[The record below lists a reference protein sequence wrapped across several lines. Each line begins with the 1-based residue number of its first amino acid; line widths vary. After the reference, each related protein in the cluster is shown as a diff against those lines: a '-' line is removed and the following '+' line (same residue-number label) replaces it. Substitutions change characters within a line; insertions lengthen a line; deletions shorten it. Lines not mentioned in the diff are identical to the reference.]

1 MRIVMLRTF
10 TWLISLAL
18 HGAVALLFFLPGG
31 GAALEQGSAQDFMVV
46 EQGITI
52 EGIVK
57 LGNDEAS
64 IESPPVQAIEAASPP
79 EEVKPIEETEVIASK
94 EGPEQDANPEPK
106 PEQLKQPTPPKVAT
120 LEQETAVEEQ
130 QSSGQARSG
139 GDTTAR
145 SAYLGVLS
153 SHLERSKV
161 SPRSS
166 IVGTVVVHFVVDA
179 SGNVVSREVSVSS
192 GHKILDDAA
201 VASIDRAAPFPPMPK
216 GLNQNQIAV
225 SVPFRFSV
233 R

>member
-10 TWLISLAL
+10 TWLISVVL

-31 GAALEQGSAQDFMVV
+31 GAALEQGSAHDFMVV
-46 EQGITI
+46 EQGIAI

-57 LGNDEAS
+57 LGNGEAS
-64 IESPPVQAIEAASPP
+64 SEPVPVQMSEAASPP

-94 EGPEQDANPEPK
+94 EGPEQNINPEPK
-106 PEQLKQPTPPKVAT
+106 PEQIKQPTPPQVAT

-130 QSSGQARSG
+130 QSSSQARLG
-139 GDTTAR
+139 GDTTAQ
-145 SAYLGVLS
+145 SAYLGALS
-153 SHLERSKV
+153 SRLERSKI
-161 SPRSS
+161 SPHSG

-179 SGNVVSREVSVSS
+179 FGNVVSREVSVSS
-192 GHKILDDAA
+192 GHKVLDDVA
-201 VASIDRAAPFPPMPK
+201 VASIDKAAPFPPMPK
-216 GLNQNQIAV
+216 GLNRNQIDV

>member
-1 MRIVMLRTF
+1 MLRTF
-10 TWLISLAL
+10 TWLISFAL

-46 EQGITI
+46 EQGIAI
-52 EGIVK
+52 EGIVR

-64 IESPPVQAIEAASPP
+64 IESPPVQTIEAAPP
-79 EEVKPIEETEVIASK
+79 PKEVKPIEETEAVASK
-94 EGPEQDANPEPK
+94 EGPDQNTNLESK
-106 PEQLKQPTPPKVAT
+106 PAQLEQPTPPEVAT
-120 LEQETAVEEQ
+120 LEQETAVEER

-139 GDTTAR
+139 GDTTAQ

-153 SHLERSKV
+153 SRLERSKV
-161 SPRSS
+161 SPRSG

-179 SGNVVSREVSVSS
+179 FGNVVSREVSVSS

-201 VASIDRAAPFPPMPK
+201 VASIDKAAPFPPMPK
-216 GLNQNQIAV
+216 GLNRNQIDV
-225 SVPFRFSV
+225 SVPFRFSI